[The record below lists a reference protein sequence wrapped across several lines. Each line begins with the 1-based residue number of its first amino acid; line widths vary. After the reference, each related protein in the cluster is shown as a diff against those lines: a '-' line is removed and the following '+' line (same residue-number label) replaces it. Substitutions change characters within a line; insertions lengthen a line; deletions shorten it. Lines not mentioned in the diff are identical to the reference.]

1 MVAVTLRALPLLPFV
16 IDATQARLSP
26 QGDNSFYTSNPICN
40 KHNCVNPF
48 SPGLMDLPRLE
59 NLIWQCSPVG
69 EVQKYLS
76 FCKDAIDYD
85 AAVPTNN
92 VTAPI
97 NKIVLSQDSA
107 ASTMFFYHL
116 NGLGYDAWEFKKPDE
131 SDDPCVQS
139 IYKLSCLTYFPK
151 NQAGCKTGS
160 QIPFL
165 RPCRNACGSYLD
177 QCKVECC
184 DASTQC
190 VFEEKD
196 AAGNVQTGYYDLD
209 GPSAFCTGGASRM
222 SPSLLLLFLLGFQ
235 AWPERR
241 WSLGSKHLMAL
252 ALLFCACNLQ
262 GCSMFIPSHRVPN
275 WKKES
280 DYLLQYEF
288 VPEGQPESAATLNS
302 CRSAVVGEKVCSG
315 RGQCKPWSHAPLK
328 VDTSPAN
335 YTSFCECEYQWADP
349 ECGTRRKSQIKAF
362 LISLFFGIFG
372 LDRFYLGFFYT
383 GCAKLVTLGGLGFW
397 WIYDLVRIG
406 AAPTYALNYKVAADL
421 PHWLFMT
428 IVVLLFTALGLLW
441 SLDSYGRARK
451 KKRNEAMQ
459 FMAEEEALVN
469 PKKQSDESLNAYSG
483 KWHGGYGS
491 LPDYPS
497 AHAPYVR

>member
-1 MVAVTLRALPLLPFV
+1 MVAVTLRALPLLPYI
-16 IDATQARLSP
+16 IDATQAKLSP
-26 QGDNSFYTSNPICN
+26 KGDSSFYTTNPICN
-40 KHNCVNPF
+40 KKNCVNPF

-59 NLIWQCSPVG
+59 NLIWQCSPSG
-69 EVQKYLS
+69 EVQKYVS

-116 NGLGYDAWEFKKPDE
+116 NGLGYDAWEFKKPE
-131 SDDPCVQS
+131 EFEDPCVRS
-139 IYKLSCLTYFPK
+139 VYKLSCMTYFPK

-160 QIPFL
+160 QIPFM

-190 VFEEKD
+190 VFAEDTASGIK
-196 AAGNVQTGYYDLD
+196 QSGYFNQD
-209 GPSAFCTGGASRM
+209 GPSAFCTGGATRM
-222 SPSLLLLFLLGFQ
+222 SPSLLLLFLLGWH
-235 AWPERR
+235 ALPERR
-241 WSLGSKHLMAL
+241 FLFGSKHIMAV

-262 GCSMFIPSHRVPN
+262 GCSLFIPSHRVPN
-275 WKKES
+275 WRKEA
-280 DYLLQYEF
+280 DYLVQYEF

-302 CRSAVVGEKVCSG
+302 CRSAVPGDKVCSG

-328 VDTSPAN
+328 VDAWPAT
-335 YTSFCECEYQWADP
+335 YTAFCECDYHWADP

-383 GCAKLVTLGGLGFW
+383 GLAKLVTLGGLGFW

-421 PHWLFMT
+421 PHWLFMS

-441 SLDSYGRARK
+441 SLDSYGRLRK
-451 KKRNEAMQ
+451 KRRSEAMQ
-459 FMAEEEALVN
+459 FMAEGNEPL
-469 PKKQSDESLNAYSG
+469 KKDDEPLNAWGG

-497 AHAPYVR
+497 AHAPYVTRSA